1 MQHHK
6 GNSISW
12 IIVLFFVLNTSIGY
26 AQLGGGSAFA
36 MLELPSNA
44 RTAGIGGQHYTIRA
58 QDPSLFLSNPA
69 LLSDTSKNYFGFQ
82 YGAMPSQVNY
92 LNASFNTTY
101 KKLPIGFAV
110 RRIAYGTMDAYDDG
124 GNPTGTFAPS
134 DYAITAGTAYQ
145 TGPFRLGANLHFL
158 GSNIEQ
164 YSANAIA
171 FDLGALFIHPTRDF
185 TIAVT
190 ARNTG
195 FALSNYTTNST
206 LRLPFNLGFGMTY
219 KLEHMPLRFS
229 LTSHNW
235 QRFDITYLDPNKIGE
250 LDASGNEVKE
260 QKTFFDNF
268 ARHFVIGGE
277 FLLGKAFNVRV
288 GYNHLINREL
298 KLEDRARRAG
308 WSYGFMVKIKGLEI
322 AYSRAIYS
330 VAGGT
335 NFVGV
340 NMALNRFFKKTVTTP
355 KQTINS

>member
-1 MQHHK
+1 MYNK
-6 GNSISW
+6 ANRFLGFLALC
-12 IIVLFFVLNTSIGY
+12 LFAWQTSSF
-26 AQLGGGSAFA
+26 AQIGGGSSFA
-36 MLELPSNA
+36 LLEAPSNA
-44 RTAGIGGQHYTIRA
+44 RLAGIGGQHYTIRA

-101 KKLPIGFAV
+101 KKLPIGFAI

-124 GNPTGTFAPS
+124 GNPTGTFSPS

-145 TGPFRLGANLHFL
+145 TGVIRLGANINFL
-158 GSNIEQ
+158 GSSIEQ
-164 YSANAIA
+164 YQANALS
-171 FDLGALFIHPTRDF
+171 FDLGALFIHPKRDF
-185 TIAVT
+185 TIGIT
-190 ARNTG
+190 ARNAG
-195 FALSNYTTNST
+195 FALANYTSNST
-206 LRLPFNLGFGMTY
+206 LRLPFNLGFGLTY

-229 LTSHNW
+229 ITSHNW

-260 QKTFFDNF
+260 EKTFFDNF

-277 FLLGKAFNVRV
+277 FVLSKSFNVRV

-298 KLEDRARRAG
+298 RLEDRARRAG
-308 WSYGFMVKIKGLEI
+308 WSFGFMVKIKGLEV

-340 NMALNRFFKKTVTTP
+340 NMALNRFFKKTVTPP

>member
-1 MQHHK
+1 M
-6 GNSISW
+6 
-12 IIVLFFVLNTSIGY
+12 LNKANKVFGLLAICLLLWQTNTYG
-26 AQLGGGSAFA
+26 QLGGSSSFA
-36 MLELPSNA
+36 LLEAPSNA
-44 RTAGIGGQHYTIRA
+44 RLAGIGGQHYTIRA

-92 LNASFNTTY
+92 LNASFNTKY

-124 GNPTGTFAPS
+124 GNPTGTFSPS

-145 TGPFRLGANLHFL
+145 TGPFRLGANVHFL
-158 GSNIEQ
+158 GSSIEQ
-164 YSANAIA
+164 YQANALA
-171 FDLGALFIHPTRDF
+171 FDLGALFIHPKRDF
-185 TIAVT
+185 TIGIT

-195 FALSNYTTNST
+195 FALSNYTANST
-206 LRLPFNLGFGMTY
+206 LRLPFNLGFGLTY

-229 LTSHNW
+229 ITSHNW
-235 QRFDITYLDPNKIGE
+235 QRFDITYLDPNKIGK

-260 QKTFFDNF
+260 EKTFFDNF

-277 FLLGKAFNVRV
+277 FVLTKSFNARV

-298 KLEDRARRAG
+298 RLEDRARRAG
-308 WSYGFMVKIKGLEI
+308 WSFGFMIKIKGLEV

-340 NMALNRFFKKTVTTP
+340 NMALNRFFKKTVTPT
-355 KQTINS
+355 KQIID